1 MSDPRFVGRSYETE
15 PFTVTQESIRDY
27 MEATGDLRQEA
38 GGIAPPTY
46 AAVYAYDAYAQLW
59 KDQELALNVARL
71 VHGEQRFRFH
81 RPVRAGDRLRTR
93 GRITGITQRGG
104 MEFVTYEL
112 SAVDAQDRQVCEAS
126 ALFII
131 RAE

>member
-1 MSDPRFVGRSYETE
+1 VSDPRFVGRSYETE

-38 GGIAPPTY
+38 GGVAPPTY
-46 AAVYAYDAYAQLW
+46 AAVYAYDAYGQLF

-81 RPVRAGDRLRTR
+81 RPVRAGDRIRTR
-93 GRITGITQRGG
+93 GRITGISQRGG
-104 MEFVTYEL
+104 TELVTFEL
-112 SAVDAQDRQVCEAS
+112 SAVDAQDHQVCEAT

>member
-1 MSDPRFVGRSYETE
+1 MSDPRFVGRTYETE
-15 PFTVTQESIRDY
+15 PFLVTDESIRDY
-27 MEATGDLRQEA
+27 MEATGDRSSEA
-38 GGIAPPTY
+38 GGVAPPTY
-46 AAVYAYDAYAQLW
+46 ASVYAYDAYGQLF

-81 RPVRAGDRLRTR
+81 RPVRAGDRIRTK
-93 GRITGITQRGG
+93 GRITGISQRGG
-104 MEFVTYEL
+104 TEFVTFEL
-112 SAVDAQDRQVCEAS
+112 SAVDAQDREVCDAT